1 MVDVNVVLANRVY
14 VEQDRLTPAVRCRLI
29 GLASFRNP
37 EFDSRQRLKYS
48 VYGQPRVISRALDG
62 ERFLQVPRGCLESVL
77 KALKAERFNPVLT
90 DRRYAGVPLDA
101 TFRGEL
107 RPGQKLAVSELRKS
121 DTGILAAGT
130 AFGKTVV
137 AAPARYVLG
146 LSATVDR
153 KDGQHP
159 LIMMQCGPI
168 RHRVDP
174 KTLAMSEPF
183 DHVVHV
189 RPTSFRMPVD
199 GVGPDGSLS
208 FGVLCAALVEDAARN
223 RQIVEDVLSV
233 VSEGRS
239 PVVLS
244 DRREHVEVLARLLEG
259 RVRHVVVLMVVWG
272 LARCGRCASAWSAC
286 LTPSRALSWQRGLSS
301 ARGLT
306 MRVSTRSSWP
316 CRSRGKG
323 G

>member
-1 MVDVNVVLANRVY
+1 MSNIA
-14 VEQDRLTPAVRCRLI
+14 ELI
-29 GLASFRNP
+29 DQKQGLAA
-37 EFDSRQRLKYS
+37 
-48 VYGQPRVISRALDG
+48 RALDG